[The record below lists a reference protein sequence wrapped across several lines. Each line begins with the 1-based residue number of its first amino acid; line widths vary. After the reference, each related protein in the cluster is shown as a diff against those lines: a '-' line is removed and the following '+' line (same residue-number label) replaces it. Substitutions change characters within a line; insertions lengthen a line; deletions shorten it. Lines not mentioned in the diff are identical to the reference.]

1 MAVDRSRLVEYD
13 KLCQSAT
20 KELQADHYQEAEKLF
35 NEAIVLNPVS
45 LDAYCSRATVYIKL
59 EKFELARKDAELV
72 IQALRP
78 KQDDPSAHNALASAF
93 MKGKLNEMV
102 FMKIQN
108 TSQYEIYFPGG
119 VASFRLGQYDRA
131 KDFFKEGN
139 KFDSSSKSGFNQW
152 MIWCDEKLAKLEAQ
166 GKKVDIPPKLED
178 KSGKPDDKPISS
190 KEDTPQIAM
199 PAPKIKHDWYQ
210 TETAVVVEVRIKG
223 LNKDQVTVDFEPRS
237 LSVTA
242 KLPQSQS
249 DYSLEI
255 DLSHEI
261 QPEKCTFKVLSTK
274 LEIKML
280 KKDGIRWTVLEGEDP
295 MPQPAAASATSSS
308 SSGNSSKPPSHPSRR
323 DWSKIEKDLDKELES
338 EKAEGEAALNEL
350 FAKIYK
356 DADDDTRRA
365 MNKSYQESGGTVL
378 STNWEEIKKEKTT
391 VKPPGK

>member
-1 MAVDRSRLVEYD
+1 M
-13 KLCQSAT
+13 
-20 KELQADHYQEAEKLF
+20 
-35 NEAIVLNPVS
+35 
-45 LDAYCSRATVYIKL
+45 
-59 EKFELARKDAELV
+59 
-72 IQALRP
+72 
-78 KQDDPSAHNALASAF
+78 
-93 MKGKLNEMV
+93 
-102 FMKIQN
+102 
-108 TSQYEIYFPGG
+108 
-119 VASFRLGQYDRA
+119 GQYDRA

-152 MIWCDEKLAKLEAQ
+152 MIWCDEKLAKLEAK
-166 GKKVDIPPKLED
+166 GKKVDNPPEKEEKIGESD
-178 KSGKPDDKPISS
+178 EKPVS
-190 KEDTPQIAM
+190 KEDTSQVAM
-199 PAPKIKHDWYQ
+199 PTPKIKHDWYQ

-223 LNKDQVTVDFEPRS
+223 LRSDQVSVDFEPKS

-261 QPEKCTFKVLSTK
+261 QPEKCSFKVLSTK

-295 MPQPAAASATSSS
+295 MPQPAAPASSTTG
-308 SSGNSSKPPSHPSRR
+308 SGNSSKPPSHPSRR

-338 EKAEGEAALNEL
+338 EKSEGEAALNEL

-391 VKPPGK
+391 VKPPGKYDSFMFFQSIYTYLTHLSFADGMEWKKWNE